1 MQRIGVSHLS
11 TKRCGEPHLFGV
23 VVLHFHVEDT
33 VVCDECL
40 EAFVMVSGKPI
51 YGEAS
56 EAGAYATQAVF
67 VDERFL
73 GHFVNGSEVVL
84 HALAA
89 IITAD
94 GFGRPRRLGATMI

>member
-1 MQRIGVSHLS
+1 MNALKRLS
-11 TKRCGEPHLFGV
+11 WCP
-23 VVLHFHVEDT
+23 
-33 VVCDECL
+33 
-40 EAFVMVSGKPI
+40 
-51 YGEAS
+51 AS
-56 EAGAYATQAVF
+56 QYTEKLRSWRYATQAVF

-94 GFGRPRRLGATMI
+94 GFVPLYTEAGRPRRLGATMI